1 MKPYSEK
8 KSTDAVTAIEYRNV
22 CKRFESTEGKPG
34 RGHRVHVRRDS
45 PFNSPSNS
53 PSNPDNPDSSKQEDG
68 FFAVNDLSA
77 TVRDGE
83 LITILGSSGCGKTTL
98 LKMTNRLYEPDGGSI
113 LLFGE
118 DIQKQDPVQL
128 RRKMGYVIQQAGLFP
143 HMTVEDN
150 ISVIPRLLK
159 WEGARCHDRVT
170 ELLDLVG
177 LEPDQYRNR
186 YPSQLSGGQQ
196 QRVGLA
202 RALATKPRVMLL
214 DEPFGAVDAITR
226 LNLQNELLRIHGE
239 TGGTFLFVTHDIHEA
254 FRLGNRVM
262 IMNAGRLLQMDT
274 PETIVRN
281 PADPFVETLIRSALE
296 QERFWNSTPAE

>member
-1 MKPYSEK
+1 MNHSFEK
-8 KSTDAVTAIEYRNV
+8 ESTRAVPAIEYRKV
-22 CKRFESTEGKPG
+22 FKRFERTDAKREHIRRG
-34 RGHRVHVRRDS
+34 RKDS
-45 PFNSPSNS
+45 PSE
-53 PSNPDNPDSSKQEDG
+53 DSASGIASSGQEDG
-68 FFAVNDLSA
+68 FYAVRDLSA
-77 TVRDGE
+77 TIRDGE

-128 RRKMGYVIQQAGLFP
+128 RRRMGYVIQQAGLFP

-159 WEGARCHDRVT
+159 WESSRCRDRVT

-177 LEPDQYRNR
+177 LDPNQYRSR

-202 RALATKPRVMLL
+202 RALATRPRIMLL

-226 LNLQNELLRIHGE
+226 LNLQNELLRIHRE
-239 TGGTFLFVTHDIHEA
+239 TGGTFLFITHDIHEA

-262 IMNAGRLLQMDT
+262 IMNGGRLLQMDT

-281 PADPFVETLIRSALE
+281 PADPFVETLIRSAME
-296 QERFWNSTPAE
+296 QERFWNNTSTPRE